1 MSDDPDQPRFHDR
14 GADARGG
21 LSEERIDELLDAL
34 ADEHRRRLVA
44 RLARADED
52 GLTVDEVVRDL
63 AADVDL
69 PREHLRVALLHNHVP
84 KLDSVG
90 LVEIDVATETVTYTG
105 GPVAETVLR
114 AVESRAETR
123 Y

>member
-1 MSDDPDQPRFHDR
+1 MSDDPDQPRLHDR
-14 GADARGG
+14 GADATGS
-21 LSEERIDELLDAL
+21 LAEERIDELLDAL

-44 RLARADED
+44 RLARADGD
-52 GLTVDEVVRDL
+52 ALTVDEVVRDL
-63 AADVDL
+63 SADVDL
-69 PREHLRVALLHNHVP
+69 PREHLRIALLHNHIP

-90 LVEIDVATETVTYTG
+90 LVDLDVAAETVTYTG